1 MLVQSPSRIF
11 KSDFSVWRKENSC
24 LINEIVLDENS
35 QLKKTAEIILNE
47 NGSFD
52 FEYEANCNILVI
64 VLYGEIVINDFKKPI
79 SAEQIFTLK
88 STEANILHLK
98 NNLNDEK
105 ADVLLFELKS
115 KKTENHFSVEDLNI
129 TEKNK
134 LIQISEN
141 IEFPN
146 FIGLYDGRKEEQ
158 YSLYQKETSIFGM
171 VINGAFEFQNRL
183 METRDAILL
192 NEIAELEFE
201 ALSEN
206 ALLIFLEI

>member
-1 MLVQSPSRIF
+1 MLVQNPSRIF

-24 LINEIVLDENS
+24 LINEIVLDENY

-64 VLYGEIVINDFKKPI
+64 VLYGEIIINDFKKSI

-129 TEKNK
+129 TKKNK

-141 IEFPN
+141 IEYPN
-146 FIGLYDGRKEEQ
+146 FIGLYDGRKEEL

-192 NEIAELEFE
+192 NEIEELEFE